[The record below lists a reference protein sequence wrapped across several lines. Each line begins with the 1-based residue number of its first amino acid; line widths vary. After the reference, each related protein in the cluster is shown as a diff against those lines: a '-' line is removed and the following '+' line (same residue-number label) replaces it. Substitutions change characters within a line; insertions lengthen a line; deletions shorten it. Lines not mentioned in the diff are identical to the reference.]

1 MKFGDFIKQKR
12 IEKGFNLR
20 KFAEMVEIAP
30 AYMSDIEN
38 GKRNSP
44 SKEIMEKFALLLS
57 LNNNEINTMN
67 DLAAKDRDSVAPDIS
82 NYITSNEN
90 IKVALRKAQSLNLG
104 DQEWLKIIEAMDKES
119 NGNK

>member
-44 SKEIMEKFALLLS
+44 SKEIMEKFVSLLS